1 MKCQRCEKPATFHI
15 TELTGPQPQE
25 HHLCETCFKAHFVQA
40 EEEPAAAAEASLA
53 GMLAKQLKLGQAAE
67 QLQELDKRS
76 CPQCGITFFEFRN
89 QGRLGCPHDYVHF
102 RKELLPLIANI
113 HGEVRHVGK
122 RPAGSAAKGTD
133 TDWQTVLIRL
143 RRELK
148 EATSKEAYERAAE
161 LRDEIRDIERK
172 LRQEDEPPPAQP

>member
-40 EEEPAAAAEASLA
+40 EEEPAGPEPSLA

-76 CPQCGITFFEFRN
+76 CPQCGITFYEFRN

-122 RPAGSAAKGTD
+122 RPAGSPAQGPN

-143 RRELK
+143 RREQR
-148 EATSKEAYERAAE
+148 EAISKENYEQAGK
-161 LRDEIRDIERK
+161 LRDEIDDIERK
-172 LRQEDEPPPAQP
+172 LRQGEVPDNPEV